1 MSASNKETEKN
12 NFSAFRR
19 SRDKIGSILGAESP
33 RGRVMITAANRLTLI
48 RLVVVPLF
56 WYGFLSDSPL
66 LRVSA
71 TILFI
76 GGALTDLYDGKL
88 ARKRS
93 EETAFGNFM
102 DPLADKLL
110 VLSAYWALMIREDF
124 NGLFILALVW
134 ISLITLREIG
144 LTLMRIFAVSGGS
157 SLVTSIWGKWKTGVQ
172 LTTLI
177 FTLLALN
184 LRDFLIIYEYSSSL
198 FKGTGFF
205 ILVNILLFLCA
216 STSLISGGIYL
227 KEASNLWSRSD

>member
-1 MSASNKETEKN
+1 
-12 NFSAFRR
+12 
-19 SRDKIGSILGAESP
+19 
-33 RGRVMITAANRLTLI
+33 MITAANWLTLI
-48 RLVVVPLF
+48 RLAVVPLF

-66 LRVSA
+66 LRVLA

-88 ARKRS
+88 ARKRR
-93 EETAFGNFM
+93 EETAFGNFT

-110 VLSAYWALMIREDF
+110 VLSAYWALLIREDF
-124 NGLFILALVW
+124 SGLFILALVW
-134 ISLITLREIG
+134 ISIITLREVG
-144 LTLMRIFAVSGGS
+144 LTLMRILAVGGGS
-157 SLVTSIWGKWKTGVQ
+157 SLATSIWGKWKTGIQ

-184 LRDFLIIYEYSSSL
+184 LRDLLIIYEYPSSL

-216 STSLISGGIYL
+216 SSSLISGGLYL
-227 KEASNLWSRSD
+227 RGVSNLRSKSD